1 MVTPRAP
8 APVAASVAF
17 LRIARFDG
25 RSVVEQASLK
35 SHVEER
41 VRLAIARVPPGQ
53 RLVLDAEDG
62 IALVHFGDP
71 VRAYELARD
80 LCDKPGEDAVQVGL
94 NHGPLAV
101 TGRDADAKV
110 FGDGLAAASAA
121 ARFAPPG
128 RLFVTSG
135 FAAALE
141 ATRPD
146 RAMELAPAG
155 EFTDTRVRMHAFYTP
170 DPSRRAVRR
179 NRLAA
184 YALAGM
190 LGILVLGV
198 AGREAIKRYFPPR
211 PALVVLDVKPRGF
224 VTVDGISHGRTPP
237 LQQVELPPG
246 RHRIRIT
253 GERQPPLEF
262 SVDLAPGEQM
272 TVSHTFGKDPPKDTA
287 GSLWRD
293 LKRRFGVGP

>member
-1 MVTPRAP
+1 LNAP

-25 RSVVEQASLK
+25 RGVAEQAALK
-35 SHVEER
+35 AHVEER
-41 VRLAIARVPPGQ
+41 VRISIARVPPGE
-53 RLVLDAEDG
+53 RIVLDAEDG
-62 IALVHFGDP
+62 VALVHFGDP
-71 VRAYELARD
+71 LLAYELAKE
-80 LCDKPGEDAVQVGL
+80 LCDKPGEEAVQVGL

-146 RAMELAPAG
+146 RALELAPAG
-155 EFTDTRVRMHAFYTP
+155 EYTDTRVRMHAFYTP
-170 DPSRRAVRR
+170 DPARRAVRR

-198 AGREAIKRYFPPR
+198 VGREAVKRYFPPR
-211 PALVVLDVKPRGF
+211 PAVIVLDVKPRGF

-253 GERQPPLEF
+253 SERQPPLEF
-262 SVDLAPGEQM
+262 SVDPAPVEKK
-272 TVSHTFGKDPPKDTA
+272 TVSHTFGKDAPKDPA

-293 LKRRFGVGP
+293 MKRRFGISP